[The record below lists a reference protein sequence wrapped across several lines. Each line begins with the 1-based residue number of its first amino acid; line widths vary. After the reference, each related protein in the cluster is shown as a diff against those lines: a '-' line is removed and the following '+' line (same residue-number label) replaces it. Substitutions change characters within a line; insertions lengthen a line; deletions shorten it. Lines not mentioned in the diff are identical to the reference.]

1 MWKCVQLMKH
11 VNLPLIIDETRRLI
25 SDSGTGP
32 VMVHTSLP
40 GVMRLGS
47 LSQGLARHVETIQE
61 MSTGRALW
69 VSAFDDQWI
78 SSKRFNVH
86 ETPSAIGVI
95 NEYYR
100 KNISKWRTA
109 IPLASFCGVE
119 DEPFSEASD
128 LPDIYGEESLF
139 SKLVSNDGL
148 ILHYGSGFFD
158 TTFLHHVEQCIA
170 RPLYR
175 FDKNFSGILCDRFG
189 VERTQSITFHCRP
202 MDRHLNYDWT
212 GLELELIDA
221 GAVLKIENQLCRIVV
236 ISARKMLS
244 YCAEKLMY
252 DPLCLLDRN
261 SLEWVHP
268 MLDKLGRRFEKE
280 DFE

>member
-1 MWKCVQLMKH
+1 MKD
-11 VNLPLIIDETRRLI
+11 VNLPFVIDETRRLI
-25 SDSGTGP
+25 SESCGGP
-32 VMVHTSLP
+32 IMVHTSLP
-40 GVMRLGS
+40 GVMRLAS
-47 LSQGLARHVETIQE
+47 LSQGLARHAEIIQE
-61 MSTGRALW
+61 MSIGRALW
-69 VSAFDDQWI
+69 FSAFDDQWI
-78 SSKRFNVH
+78 SSKRFSVH
-86 ETPSAIGVI
+86 ETSSAIGVI

-100 KNISKWRTA
+100 KNISRWRTE

-119 DEPFSEASD
+119 DEPFLEVSN

-139 SKLVSNDGL
+139 SKLVLSDGL

-175 FDKNFSGILCDRFG
+175 FDKNFSGILCDRYG
-189 VERTQSITFHCRP
+189 VERTQTIRFHCRP
-202 MDRHLNYDWT
+202 MNRHLNYDWT

-221 GAVLKIENQLCRIVV
+221 GAVLKIENHLCRIVV

-244 YCAEKLMY
+244 YCAEKLMR
-252 DPLCLLDRN
+252 DPLCLLDRD
-261 SLEWVHP
+261 SLDWVRP